1 MNKQK
6 SSWNQIYQN
15 PQKYTYY
22 DVFAPHNSLEEV
34 MHWFK
39 SMRVNRVLDLGCGMG
54 RNFFPLLNVGFD
66 VYGIDSSEIAIK
78 NILAQPS
85 KIDLSEKVTVGAF
98 QNLPY
103 SDNFFDAVISIQTL
117 NHGYEADIIQG
128 IKEIE
133 RVLRKGGYIFI
144 TVPGRISQGKVRYC
158 LVKTAQKVEPHTY
171 IPTVGDE
178 IGIPHF
184 IFNKKLIKKLFS
196 HFQKLTVS
204 KDEKDYYCVS
214 GQKPTGN

>member
-1 MNKQK
+1 MSHTNNGWNK
-6 SSWNQIYQN
+6 IYKN

-22 DVFAPHNSLEEV
+22 DVFASHNSLEEV
-34 MHWFK
+34 TRWFK
-39 SMRVNRVLDLGCGMG
+39 SAEVNRVLDLGVGVG
-54 RNFFPLLNVGFD
+54 RNFFPLLHAGFD
-66 VYGIDSSEIAIK
+66 AYGIDSAEIGIK

-85 KIDLSEKVTVGAF
+85 KVDLSEKVTVGVF

-133 RVLRKGGYIFI
+133 RVLRPGGYFFI
-144 TVPGRISQGKVRYC
+144 TVPGRISQGKIRYC
-158 LVKTAQKVEPHTY
+158 LVKTAQKAESHTY
-171 IPTVGDE
+171 LPTVGDE
-178 IGIPHF
+178 IGIPHY

-204 KDEKDYYCVS
+204 KDEKDYYCIL
-214 GQKPTGN
+214 GQKPVK